1 MDIQNP
7 TPSHGMATPSTSARH
22 VAAHLLTVAIVAFAT
37 VLPAYWFDWAQ
48 ELRPTRALGMVGVQ
62 LEKSNQPVNT
72 AEPLTSKDQ
81 AIIDTPNTPNTPNT
95 DNALVTVLRPSHDA
109 STEKPGTG
117 LEVAKTKHEDA
128 SAALEPNLALM
139 PKSAGVEI
147 EGRENLDSFFKALRK
162 SSVQP
167 VRIMHYGDSTL
178 AGDGIAKTVRGR
190 MKSMFGDAGPGF
202 FVAGMDPRWM
212 RRDDVRIVREGVW
225 DIHTILFGG
234 NQGRYGLGGVVAKAK
249 GGGNILVTGPKVGAK
264 LGQRTEIY
272 TNKSSLIDAVRL
284 SVNGAQVPSLEK
296 ISHPQFDQ
304 WVLAAGVDV
313 ESLKISIVEPGLEV
327 YGAVIEGVQGI
338 TWETTAVVGVA
349 SGSVRQFNPS
359 HLAEQT
365 AARRPELIVIMLGGN
380 ETGHPGLFSPDG
392 AAYKNG
398 FSSAVR
404 TLKQGAPQA
413 ACLIMSPLDQG
424 VLADNG
430 QIYSRKTMP
439 QMVKFQR
446 EVSQELGCAF
456 WDSWQFMGGSN
467 SFSRWLQQGLAWT
480 DLVHL
485 TDKGLTKIGNGF
497 GDALMS
503 AYRQS
508 QEGR

>member
-1 MDIQNP
+1 MDSYNP
-7 TPSHGMATPSTSARH
+7 IRSNAKETSRSDGRRL
-22 VAAHLLTVAIVAFAT
+22 AAHLLTVVTMALAMIAPT
-37 VLPAYWFDWAQ
+37 YWFDWAQ
-48 ELRPTRALGMVGVQ
+48 ELRPTRTLGMAGIHS
-62 LEKSNQPVNT
+62 EKSKQPDTT
-72 AEPLTSKDQ
+72 AALPTANDQ
-81 AIIDTPNTPNTPNT
+81 PIIDVINT
-95 DNALVTVLRPSHDA
+95 DKVVVPALRSASAVSREIPATVLQAAKSKQEA
-109 STEKPGTG
+109 S
-117 LEVAKTKHEDA
+117 
-128 SAALEPNLALM
+128 SAAVDPNLALT
-139 PKSAGVEI
+139 PRSAGLEI
-147 EGRENLDSFFKALRK
+147 EGRENLEGFFRALRK
-162 SSVQP
+162 SGAQP
-167 VRIMHYGDSTL
+167 VRVMHYGDSTL

-190 MKSMFGDAGPGF
+190 MKASFGDAGPGF

-212 RRDDVRIVREGVW
+212 RRDDVRIVREGDW

-234 NQGRYGLGGVVAKAK
+234 NQGRYGLGGVVAKPK
-249 GGGNILVTGPKVGAK
+249 GGGHILVTGPKVGAK
-264 LGQRTEIY
+264 LGQRVEIY
-272 TNKSSLIDAVRL
+272 THKSSRIDSVRL
-284 SVNGAQVPSLEK
+284 TVNGAPGAGLEK

-304 WVLAAGVDV
+304 WVLTAGVDV
-313 ESLKISIVEPGLEV
+313 ESLKISVIEPGLEV
-327 YGAVIEGVQGI
+327 YGAVIEGGQGV

-349 SGSVRQFNPS
+349 SGSVRQFNPA

-398 FSSAVR
+398 FSNAVR

-439 QMVKFQR
+439 QMVKLQR